1 MRYVGDIATT
11 ETYKILLY
19 TWNEKYIVKIEAG
32 PYEQLYKVNQ
42 LDFLGD
48 ETAIREVF
56 ADDVFLKSIFARFQQ
71 MHADFGEVLHRL
83 DLL

>member
-11 ETYKILLY
+11 DSYKISLY

-32 PYEQLYKVNQ
+32 PYEQMYKVNQ

-48 ETAIREVF
+48 EAALREVF
-56 ADDVFLKSIFARFQQ
+56 TDEAFLKSVFARFQQ
-71 MHADFGEVLHRL
+71 MHSDFNDVLARF
-83 DLL
+83 DLV

>member
-11 ETYKILLY
+11 DTYKILLY

-32 PYEQLYKVNQ
+32 PYEQIYKVNQ

-48 ETAIREVF
+48 EAALRAIFSDET
-56 ADDVFLKSIFARFQQ
+56 FLKSVFSRFQQ
-71 MHADFGEVLHRL
+71 MHSDFDEVLTRF
-83 DLL
+83 DLN

>member
-11 ETYKILLY
+11 DSYKISLY

-32 PYEQLYKVNQ
+32 PYEQMYKVNQ

-48 ETAIREVF
+48 VCRSPT
-56 ADDVFLKSIFARFQQ
+56 S
-71 MHADFGEVLHRL
+71 
-83 DLL
+83 